1 MTEQYKSNNEMRGF
15 ILKKFI
21 GMLLTIVLVLS
32 CAPITYAESESI
44 GTINQDGPS
53 FTICTDYTKSTNTNL
68 RITSGQATSTSSIT
82 GYPGIT
88 TKVVITTGTF
98 SQGLE

>member
-1 MTEQYKSNNEMRGF
+1 M
-15 ILKKFI
+15 KKI
-21 GMLLTIVLVLS
+21 IIMLLTVVLVLS
-32 CAPITYAESESI
+32 CAPNAFAKIEYI
-44 GTINQDGPS
+44 GANSQEEPS
-53 FTICTDYTKSTNTNL
+53 FTICADYTKSTNINL
-68 RITSGQATSTSSIT
+68 RITSGQATSTASIT